1 MTEEFDDY
9 SDAEGVAGWISRDPF
24 FRICILVEVIVWT
37 LLALVAC
44 CCVCVS
50 RRICRRGVARGK
62 YSPSMMKADVSEM
75 KRKDSSSKANDIQS
89 AGVVELD
96 FAPSSSSARS
106 TCLKTLCCTLAIAIV
121 VGFALMVALL
131 AIFIPVLMPNAL
143 YMPVDCEGDQF
154 CPRVPG
160 TDNFFVMTESG
171 NNVSIRLFPAHPSG
185 KYFAKRSR

>member
-1 MTEEFDDY
+1 MTEEFEDY

-37 LLALVAC
+37 LLALVAS

-50 RRICRRGVARGK
+50 RRVCRRGVARGK
-62 YSPSMMKADVSEM
+62 YSPTATKTDVSEM
-75 KRKDSSSKANDIQS
+75 KRKDSSSKA
-89 AGVVELD
+89 GVVELD
-96 FAPSSSSARS
+96 FAPSSSSSARS
-106 TCLKTLCCTLAIAIV
+106 TCLKTLCCTLTIAIV

-131 AIFIPVLMPNAL
+131 AIFIPVIMPNAL

-160 TDNFFVMTESG
+160 TENFFVITESG

-185 KYFAKRSR
+185 KYFHKRFR